1 MVRWIVILSLVV
13 TQCPDIVEAASQSS
27 DIPLPRPRP
36 PHRDHPAPMVRAIAM
51 PRSIRPA
58 MAFEE
63 SPVEEPSIQDYPV
76 ETVPGQT
83 TEAESPG
90 TRAPAKSGITKG
102 DCSGGRR
109 IISAYYSQGQ
119 RTASGQPFDPNGLTA
134 AHRTLPFGTHLT
146 VSNPRTGKSV
156 NVVINDR
163 GPFVSG
169 ISLDLSLGAAQA
181 IGMRGTG
188 AVCIW

>member
-1 MVRWIVILSLVV
+1 V
-13 TQCPDIVEAASQSS
+13 AAAPRSS

-36 PHRDHPAPMVRAIAM
+36 ALRDHPMPPIKAVAIPHTA
-51 PRSIRPA
+51 RPVMGFEA
-58 MAFEE
+58 TPVEE
-63 SPVEEPSIQDYPV
+63 SPQDQMPPPPQAGEGAAAAAPGIQ
-76 ETVPGQT
+76 
-83 TEAESPG
+83 
-90 TRAPAKSGITKG
+90 APAPMKSGVAKG

-119 RTASGQPFDPNGLTA
+119 RTASGQPFDPNGMTA
-134 AHRTLPFGTHLT
+134 AHPTLPFGTRLT

-169 ISLDLSLGAAQA
+169 VSLDLSLGAAQA
-181 IGMRGTG
+181 IGIHGTA